1 MGSDCPKSCRL
12 TFQDLRTGPITRLKP
27 ADHLLTLN
35 DFMKDLNFDRKT
47 ETRRANTPSMRKI
60 VSGFCRTAM
69 DDYRRA
75 GYPFGKTM
83 EGMLVWF
90 EYGQFTSDN

>member
-1 MGSDCPKSCRL
+1 MVH
-12 TFQDLRTGPITRLKP
+12 GPITDLSP
-27 ADHLLTLN
+27 AESFYQN
-35 DFMKDLNFDRKT
+35 RSMKDLNYDRKT

-69 DDYRRA
+69 DDYRQA

-83 EGMLVWF
+83 EGMLIWF
-90 EYGQFTSDN
+90 EYGQFTTDN

>member
-1 MGSDCPKSCRL
+1 MNPLYQNKSM
-12 TFQDLRTGPITRLKP
+12 KE
-27 ADHLLTLN
+27 LN
-35 DFMKDLNFDRKT
+35 HDRKT

-69 DDYRRA
+69 DDYRQA
-75 GYPFGKTM
+75 GYPFGKRM

-90 EYGQFTSDN
+90 EYGQFTTDN